1 MGQVMTS
8 LDHNARLRSSNMT
21 KLLMQQRRS
30 SVRLARWRNSYVNLK
45 KLIAKNARLIRIA
58 AICLLVGLSFGVIS
72 SLTLTFLSVA
82 NIQKSK
88 PVASDLVT
96 TPNATVAPVVPA
108 TKTDGPPIS
117 TPVAASG
124 DETNPSLKLST
135 DLSLTHP
142 FEGNKP

>member
-30 SVRLARWRNSYVNLK
+30 IVRRARWRNSYVNLK
-45 KLIAKNARLIRIA
+45 KLIAKNMRLIRIA

-72 SLTLTFLSVA
+72 SLTLTFLSKP
-82 NIQKSK
+82 NIPKSSGVSSGLLTL
-88 PVASDLVT
+88 PEG
-96 TPNATVAPVVPA
+96 TVAHVVTA
-108 TKTDGPPIS
+108 TKIAELPIS

-124 DETNPSLKLST
+124 DETIPGLKLST
-135 DLSLTHP
+135 DLSLNHSI
-142 FEGNKP
+142 EGK